1 MDFEALEDADGVR
14 LSWSNLPKS
23 RLQHTRN
30 IIPLGAMYT
39 PLNNKSTVTVL
50 PKEELVSC
58 RQCRS
63 FANPFSPYDKETW
76 MCRFCS
82 FINRISMNHVDAEGN
97 PALPPCLAP
106 QNTTVE
112 YQTGRVSTL
121 PPIFFYV
128 VDTCFES
135 EDVADAFQS
144 LKESLI
150 VSLSLL
156 PENALVG
163 LVTFGKHVQIHD
175 LLSNDNRAY
184 TFNGTKEYTVDQLS
198 KSLGLL
204 ALGLSGN
211 YQAQN
216 NGTSIDGVL
225 GVIGRK
231 FLQPVSIVEYQLTN
245 IIENLA
251 TNTFPHSKFKE
262 RPARATGSALS
273 ITSLLLNALLGD
285 HIKTTGGH
293 LLCFIGGA
301 CTVGPG
307 KIVDNLLKE
316 PLRSHHD
323 IERAQQ
329 ATLPQGPNTSSKT
342 KVDTSLFK
350 QAKTYYHK
358 VTQSLVSMGL
368 SCNFFIGSYDQIGL
382 FEMDEIC
389 YKTGGVVVMSDS
401 FSTAIFKQSFVKFFR
416 KQDEDNSE
424 YLDMGFNATLEVRT
438 TPDLKI
444 DGLIGNA
451 TALPVRKDNP
461 TAAKSVSMNSIGEGS
476 TNSWKLCNVNPQSTY
491 ALYFDKLDSGN
502 SDIASIQFLFHYQHP
517 SGEMR
522 LRVTTVP
529 LYIKPDA
536 DMISLEQGFDQ
547 EAAVVLLARDAIN
560 KLQPD
565 NSNAKSKPVL
575 TQVAVVKN
583 LDKILIDFCT
593 RVSVYTAGVMD
604 SFRLS
609 STYALLPQ
617 FLFHLRRS
625 PFINV
630 FNNSPDE
637 TSFVR
642 HVFMHEDVNNSLIM
656 IQPTLLSY
664 DVDTFGAVDETTGEP
679 NIEPEPVLLDSLSLG
694 HSKILL
700 LDTFFHILIHHGSK
714 VAEWRKAGYHEQ
726 PEYAHFKE
734 FLEAP
739 KREAMEILMDRF
751 PLPRFI
757 DCDEGGSQARFL
769 MAKLNPSTSYAT
781 NPNHLYGF
789 GDRFDV
795 FTDDTS
801 LQSFMDHV
809 QKVVTAQK

>member
-1 MDFEALEDADGVR
+1 MDFETREEIDGVR
-14 LSWSNLPKS
+14 LSFSCIPKL
-23 RLQHTRN
+23 RLQHQRN
-30 IIPLGAMYT
+30 VVPLGAMYT
-39 PLNNKSTVTVL
+39 PLNNKSNIQVL
-50 PKEELVSC
+50 PKEEMLAC
-58 RQCRS
+58 RQCRAI
-63 FANPFSPYDKETW
+63 ANPFVTVNNEIWTCP
-76 MCRFCS
+76 FCG
-82 FINRISMNHVDAEGN
+82 FTNRLVLNQIDPDTNNYVLP
-97 PALPPCLAP
+97 PALHE
-106 QNTTVE
+106 TSSTVE
-112 YQTGRVSTL
+112 YQTGRLSSL

-128 VDTCFES
+128 VDTCF
-135 EDVADAFQS
+135 VADDVEEFQS

-150 VSLSLL
+150 ISLSLL

-163 LVTFGKHVQIHD
+163 LITFGKHVQIHD

-184 TFNGTKEYTVDQLS
+184 TFNGSKEYTLDQLL

-204 ALGLSGN
+204 APGLNIHHSRQAHGSGVDDILG
-211 YQAQN
+211 
-216 NGTSIDGVL
+216 T
-225 GVIGRK
+225 IGRK
-231 FLQPVSIVEYQLTN
+231 FLQPVNIVEYQLTN

-262 RPARATGSALS
+262 RPERATGAALN
-273 ITSLLLNALLGD
+273 TASLLLNALLGD

-301 CTVGPG
+301 CTSGYG

-316 PLRSHHD
+316 PMRSHHD
-323 IERAQQ
+323 IEKAQQ
-329 ATLPQGPNTSSKT
+329 STLPSAPTTSTKT

-350 QAKTYYHK
+350 SARTFYKKITLN
-358 VTQSLVSMGL
+358 LVSMGL
-368 SCNFFIGSYDQIGL
+368 SCNFFIGSYDQVGL
-382 FEMDEIC
+382 YEMDEIC

-401 FSTAIFKQSFVKFFR
+401 FSTAIFKQSFIKFFK

-424 YLDMGFNATLEVRT
+424 YLDMGFNATLEVRAT
-438 TPDLKI
+438 SDLKVE
-444 DGLIGNA
+444 GLIGNA

-461 TAAKSVSMNSIGEGS
+461 FAEKTVSQTVLGEGS

-491 ALYFDKLDSGN
+491 ALYFEKLDSGFT
-502 SDIASIQFLFHYQHP
+502 SFAFVQFLFHYQHA

-529 LYIKPDA
+529 LSIIPDS
-536 DMISLEQGFDQ
+536 DIVNLERGFDQ
-547 EAAVVLLARDAIN
+547 EAALVLLARDAIN
-560 KLQPD
+560 KMQPD
-565 NSNAKSKPVL
+565 NTNAKNKPII
-575 TQVAVVKN
+575 TQLAVVKN
-583 LDKILIDFCT
+583 LDKNLVDFCT
-593 RVSVYTAGVMD
+593 RFSVFTPGILE

-609 STYALLPQ
+609 SSYALLPQ
-617 FLFHLRRS
+617 FLYHLRRS

-664 DVDTFGAVDETTGEP
+664 DIDTFGAVDETTGLV
-679 NIEPEPVLLDSLSLG
+679 ITEPEPVLLDSLSLG

-700 LDTFFHILIHHGSK
+700 LDTFFHILIHHGKK

-726 PEYAHFKE
+726 PEYVHFKE

-739 KREAMEILMDRF
+739 KKEAMEILMDRF

-781 NPNHLYGF
+781 NPNHLFGF

-801 LQSFMDHV
+801 LQLFMEHI
-809 QKVVTAQK
+809 QRIVTAQK